1 MSDLFDLIGRI
12 LIAILFVVA
21 GLGKIANPSG
31 TLQYI
36 AMGGLPLPL
45 AAYVVAV
52 LIEVG
57 GGIAF
62 LLGWQTRLIGGLLAL
77 FSLVTAFTFHT
88 HFADHNQQIHFMKNL
103 AIAGGLLHYAAFGA
117 GAWSLDRRMGTRM
130 AGTVSAGGD

>member
-1 MSDLFDLIGRI
+1 MKDSLDLAGRI
-12 LIAILFVVA
+12 LIAILFVAA

-36 AMGGLPLPL
+36 AMGGLPLPV

-57 GGIAF
+57 GGILF
-62 LLGWQTRLIGGLLAL
+62 LLGWQTRLMGGLLAL
-77 FSLVTAFTFHT
+77 FSLVTALVFHT

-117 GAWSLDRRMGTRM
+117 GAWSLDRRMGAR
-130 AGTVSAGGD
+130 AGGMVSAGG